1 MDIHPLDISKTINQ
15 FFDGLLFGFSIVTIL
30 AIIAYVF
37 VRQPRI
43 PSFIYNCIKV
53 ARVLA
58 IIYLVFYS
66 ISFVYYYLSPEFELS
81 AKRANGTYKWAYW
94 FMALRPIIF
103 CLLLLLFW
111 LKFWMS
117 RLRNAVLLVVLTS
130 IVLLPSA
137 IFFEKIVIL
146 MAAHSSD
153 YYQNED
159 NTFWV
164 FLTIIWFIIEKAI
177 LFSALVFA
185 SLFFNK
191 KRIKE

>member
-15 FFDGLLFGFSIVTIL
+15 FFDGLLFGFSVVTIIS
-30 AIIAYVF
+30 IIAYVF
-37 VRQPRI
+37 VRQVRI
-43 PSFIYNCIKV
+43 RSFIYSCIKV

-94 FMALRPIIF
+94 FIVLRPIIF

-111 LKFWMS
+111 FKFWMS
-117 RLRNAVLLVVLTS
+117 RLRYAVLLVALTS

-137 IFFEKIVIL
+137 IFFERIVIL
-146 MAAHSSD
+146 MAAYNSD
-153 YYQNED
+153 YYDNGD
-159 NTFWV
+159 NTILFIG
-164 FLTIIWFIIEKAI
+164 TIFWFIFEKAI
-177 LFSALVFA
+177 LFAALVFA
-185 SLFFNK
+185 SLSFNK
-191 KRIKE
+191 KRNR